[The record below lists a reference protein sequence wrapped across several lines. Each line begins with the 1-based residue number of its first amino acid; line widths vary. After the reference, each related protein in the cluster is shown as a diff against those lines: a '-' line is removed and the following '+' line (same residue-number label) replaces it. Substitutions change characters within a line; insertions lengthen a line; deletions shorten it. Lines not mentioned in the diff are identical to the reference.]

1 MSLCVT
7 VSGSMTCRC
16 FPHNHPDSLI
26 SQRPSNN
33 HAGTALCPLH
43 LRSEDHR
50 ACESLIDFPQ
60 YQTPCM
66 VCQALK
72 QSISD
77 YATFPT
83 QLVRQA
89 SILTV
94 HTSATANMLIKQV
107 TMHIDKRIVR
117 ISSARMSSL
126 ASNSQS
132 EHARKPAPAQFLSV
146 QSTGK
151 GFVSNSQN

>member
-1 MSLCVT
+1 
-7 VSGSMTCRC
+7 
-16 FPHNHPDSLI
+16 
-26 SQRPSNN
+26 
-33 HAGTALCPLH
+33 
-43 LRSEDHR
+43 
-50 ACESLIDFPQ
+50 
-60 YQTPCM
+60 M

-77 YATFPT
+77 YAIFP

-107 TMHIDKRIVR
+107 AMHIDKRIVR

-132 EHARKPAPAQFLSV
+132 EHAASWPQHSF
-146 QSTGK
+146 
-151 GFVSNSQN
+151 